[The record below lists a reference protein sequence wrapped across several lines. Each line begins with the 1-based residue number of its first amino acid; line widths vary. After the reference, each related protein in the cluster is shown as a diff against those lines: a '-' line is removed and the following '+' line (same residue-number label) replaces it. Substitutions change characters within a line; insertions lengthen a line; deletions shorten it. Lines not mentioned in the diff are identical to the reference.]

1 MAALAVLDSYAA
13 GFATFTRQK
22 MSNRHRSHHLVSGVE
37 ESLPHVV
44 IEREWTNLST
54 PLGMTHPG
62 YSLNVL
68 PESSAQVPL
77 TNARLASRTAFCA

>member
-1 MAALAVLDSYAA
+1 MAALAVPDSYAA

-22 MSNRHRSHHLVSGVE
+22 KSNRRRSHHLVSGVE

-54 PLGMTHPG
+54 PLGMTHLELAIHSTDYQNP
-62 YSLNVL
+62 
-68 PESSAQVPL
+68 
-77 TNARLASRTAFCA
+77 ARKFH